1 MFHHFLYSK
10 SKRCEIMRKVA
21 VIGVGNSKFGNR
33 SDVNVAELAYESTK
47 PAFEEAGI
55 AAKDVEFVA
64 VGSVGAGAWYEELLP
79 AVVSAEYCGLTGAGL
94 ARCEAACSSGSAAF
108 QTAYS
113 AIASGQAEIT
123 MALGIEKMREIDTPT
138 SMEWIGRAGY
148 YFWEFHNFGL
158 TFPAY
163 YALYA
168 NAHMAKYGTT
178 EEDLALVAVK
188 NHKYGSM
195 NPKAHLQNKI
205 TVDDVLSSMV
215 IASPLKLFDCCPM
228 TDGSAAIILASEEK
242 VKELKIDTPVWVAGI
257 GYSSGTANL
266 SKRKDYVGL
275 EASVTAAERAY
286 KTAEVTPDQL
296 DFAEVHDCFTIAEI
310 LAYEDLGFCAK
321 GEGVKLIREGQTEI
335 GGKIP
340 VNMDGGLK
348 AKGHPIGTTGCSMIY
363 ELTKQL
369 KEEAVEKSRQVPL
382 KNYIGLA
389 HNVGGTGHYCY
400 VTILRR

>member
-1 MFHHFLYSK
+1 
-10 SKRCEIMRKVA
+10 MRKVA
-21 VIGVGNSKFGNR
+21 IIGVGNSKFGVRN
-33 SDVNVAELAYESTK
+33 DVTMSELVYEAVK
-47 PAFEEAGI
+47 PSFEDAGLT
-55 AAKDVEFVA
+55 AKDVEFVA
-64 VGSVGAGAWYEELLP
+64 LGSVGAGAWCEELLP
-79 AVVSAEYCGLTGAGL
+79 AVVVSEYCGMTGAGL
-94 ARCEAACSSGSAAF
+94 VRCEAACASGSAAF
-108 QTAYS
+108 FTAYS
-113 AIASGQAEIT
+113 AIASGQADIA
-123 MALGIEKMREIDTPT
+123 MALGAEKMREIDNST

-148 YFWEFHNFGL
+148 YFWEFHNFGM

-168 NAHMAKYGTT
+168 TAHMAKYGTT

-188 NHKYGSM
+188 NHKYAAM
-195 NPKAHLQNKI
+195 NPIAQLHNKV

-215 IASPLKLFDCCPM
+215 IASPLKLYDCCPM
-228 TDGSAAIILASEEK
+228 SDGAASIILASEEK
-242 VKELKIDTPVWVAGI
+242 VKELKIDTPIWVAGI

-266 SKRKDYVGL
+266 SKRPDFVGL
-275 EASVTAAERAY
+275 EASVLASQRAY
-286 KTAEVTPDQL
+286 KTANVTAEQL
-296 DFAEVHDCFTIAEI
+296 DLAEVHDCFTIAEI
-310 LAYEDLGFCAK
+310 MAYEDIGLCKK
-321 GEGVKLIREGQTEI
+321 GEGVKLLREGQTEI

-369 KEEAVEKSRQVPL
+369 REEAVEKGRQVPL

-400 VTILRR
+400 VTILKR

>member
-1 MFHHFLYSK
+1 
-10 SKRCEIMRKVA
+10 MRKVA
-21 VIGVGNSKFGNR
+21 VIGVGNSKFGVR
-33 SDVNVAELAYESTK
+33 SDVNVSELAFEAVK
-47 PAFEEAGI
+47 PCLDDAGL
-55 AAKDVEFVA
+55 AAKDIPFAA

-79 AVVSAEYCGLTGAGL
+79 AVVAGEYCGLTGAGL
-94 ARCEAACSSGSAAF
+94 MRVEAACASGSAAF
-108 QTAYS
+108 FAAYS
-113 AIASGQAEIT
+113 AVASGHCDVA
-123 MALGIEKMREIDTPT
+123 MALGVEKMREIDTPT
-138 SMEWIGRAGY
+138 AMEWIGRAGY

-188 NHKYGSM
+188 NHKM
-195 NPKAHLQNKI
+195 AALNPLAHLRNVVS
-205 TVDDVLSSMV
+205 VDDVLSSMV
-215 IASPLKLFDCCPM
+215 IASPLKLYDCSPM
-228 TDGSAAIILASEEK
+228 TDGAAAVVVASEEK
-242 VKELKIDTPVWVAGI
+242 VKELKVDTPIWVAGI

-266 SKRKDYVGL
+266 SKRADFVGL
-275 EASVTAAERAY
+275 DASVLAAERAY
-286 KTAEVTPDQL
+286 KVADVKPEQV

-310 LAYEDLGFCAK
+310 MAYEDLGFCGR
-321 GEGVKLIREGQTEI
+321 GEGVKLLREGQTEI
-335 GGKIP
+335 GGRIP

-348 AKGHPIGTTGCSMIY
+348 AKGHPIAATGCSMIY
-363 ELTKQL
+363 ELTRQL
-369 KEEAVEKSRQVPL
+369 REEAVEKSRQVPL

>member
-1 MFHHFLYSK
+1 MA
-10 SKRCEIMRKVA
+10 I
-21 VIGVGNSKFGNR
+21 IGVGNSKFGNR
-33 SDVNVAELAYESTK
+33 SDVNVAELAFEAVK
-47 PAFEEAGI
+47 PSLEDAGI
-55 AAKDVEFVA
+55 GAKDVEFVA
-64 VGSVGAGAWYEELLP
+64 LGSVGAGAWYEELLP
-79 AVVSAEYCGLTGAGL
+79 AVVTAEYCGLTSAGL
-94 ARCEAACSSGSAAF
+94 VRCEAACASGSAAF

-113 AIASGQAEIT
+113 AVASGQAEIA
-123 MALGIEKMREIDTPT
+123 MALGVEKMREIDTPT
-138 SMEWIGRAGY
+138 AMEWIGRAGY

-168 NAHMAKYGTT
+168 NAHMAKFGTT

-188 NHKYGSM
+188 NHKYGAM
-195 NPKAHLQNKI
+195 NPLAHLQNKI

-228 TDGSAAIILASEEK
+228 TDGAASIIVASEEK
-242 VKELKIDTPVWVAGI
+242 SKELKIDTPVWVAGI

-266 SKRKDYVGL
+266 SRRRDYVGL
-275 EASVTAAERAY
+275 EASVQAAQMAY
-286 KTAEVTPDQL
+286 KVAGVTPKQI

-310 LAYEDLGFCAK
+310 MAYEDIGLCNK
-321 GEGVKLIREGQTEI
+321 GEGAKLLREGQTEI

-340 VNMDGGLK
+340 VNVDGGLK
-348 AKGHPIGTTGCSMIY
+348 AKGHPIGATGCSMIY

-369 KEEAVEKSRQVPL
+369 REETVERGRQVPL
-382 KNYIGLA
+382 KNYIALA

>member
-1 MFHHFLYSK
+1 
-10 SKRCEIMRKVA
+10 MRKVA
-21 VIGVGNSKFGNR
+21 VVGVGNSKFGNR
-33 SDVNVAELAYESTK
+33 NDVNVAELGFEAVK
-47 PAFEEAGI
+47 PSLLDAGI
-55 AAKDVEFVA
+55 SAKEIEFVA
-64 VGSVGAGAWYEELLP
+64 LGSVGAGAWYEELLP
-79 AVVSAEYCGLTGAGL
+79 AVVVSEYCGLTKAGL
-94 ARCEAACSSGSAAF
+94 ARCEAACASGSAAF
-108 QTAYS
+108 QTAY
-113 AIASGQAEIT
+113 ATVASGQAEIA
-123 MALGIEKMREIDTPT
+123 MALGVEKMREIDTPT
-138 SMEWIGRAGY
+138 AMEWIGRAGY
-148 YFWEFHNFGL
+148 YLWEFHNFGI

-163 YALYA
+163 YALHA

-195 NPKAHLQNKI
+195 NPIAHLQNRI

-215 IASPLKLFDCCPM
+215 IASPLKLFDCCPL
-228 TDGSAAIILASEEK
+228 TDGSASIILASEEK
-242 VKELKIDTPVWVAGI
+242 VKELKIETPVWVAGI

-266 SKRKDYVGL
+266 CKRSDFVGL
-275 EASVTAAERAY
+275 EASVLASRRAY
-286 KTAEVTPDQL
+286 KAAGVTPDQIEV
-296 DFAEVHDCFTIAEI
+296 AEVHDCFTIAEI
-310 LAYEDLGFCAK
+310 MAYEDIGLCGK
-321 GEGVKLIREGQTEI
+321 GEGVKLLREGQTEI

-369 KEEAVEKSRQVPL
+369 REEVVEKTRQVPL
-382 KNYIGLA
+382 KNYIALA

>member
-1 MFHHFLYSK
+1 
-10 SKRCEIMRKVA
+10 MRKVA
-21 VIGVGNSKFGNR
+21 VVGVGNSKFGVR
-33 SDVNVAELAYESTK
+33 SDVNISELAYEAVK
-47 PAFEEAGI
+47 PALEDAGI
-55 AAKDVEFVA
+55 AARDVELAA

-79 AVVSAEYCGLTGAGL
+79 AVVVSEYCGLTGAGL
-94 ARCEAACSSGSAAF
+94 VRCEAACASGSAAF
-108 QTAYS
+108 FTAYS
-113 AIASGQAEIT
+113 AVASGQAEIA
-123 MALGIEKMREIDTPT
+123 MALGVEKMREIDTST
-138 SMEWIGRAGY
+138 AMEWIGRAGY
-148 YFWEFHNFGL
+148 YFWEFHNFGM

-188 NHKYGSM
+188 SHKYASM
-195 NPKAHLQNKI
+195 NPVAHLQNRI

-215 IASPLKLFDCCPM
+215 IASPLKLFDCSPI
-228 TDGSAAIILASEEK
+228 TDGASSVIVASEEK
-242 VKELKIDTPVWVAGI
+242 AKELRTDAPVWVAGI

-266 SKRKDYVGL
+266 SKRQDFVSL
-275 EASVTAAERAY
+275 DASVLASQRAY
-286 KTAEVTPDQL
+286 KAAGITPDQI

-310 LAYEDLGFCAK
+310 MAYEDLGLCGR
-321 GEGVKLIREGQTEI
+321 GEGVKLLREGETEI
-335 GGKIP
+335 GGRIP

-348 AKGHPIGTTGCSMIY
+348 AKGHPIGATGCSMMY
-363 ELTKQL
+363 ELTRQL
-369 KEEAVEKSRQVPL
+369 REEAVEKTRQVPL